1 MSSTISATSLQE
13 LGRWQIFKL
22 CLHHNHDEC
31 CMLWRWG
38 WLWYRG
44 CWCWQRSW
52 IVDQTKSNQISEI
65 VLTNEKWR
73 CVKDALKRRQF
84 PQIGR
89 RHFLT
94 NLYHPLSR
102 LLSNILSGTYIS
114 DTGTHIQDTYNIQET
129 DTDIN
134 RHKLSVLFPVW
145 LSVTFSKVYSLAHT
159 ETQAHINTHPN
170 TQACVY
176 IIKTTIDQVWF
187 SVSLSAM
194 KRWRKT

>member
-1 MSSTISATSLQE
+1 MSLQE
-13 LGRWQIFKL
+13 LGRLQIFKL

-31 CMLWRWG
+31 CMLWCWG
-38 WLWYRG
+38 WLWYG
-44 CWCWQRSW
+44 GCYCWCWQRSW
-52 IVDQTKSNQISEI
+52 MQWSNQAKSNQWDC
-65 VLTNEKWR
+65 VDKWEVAMCEGCFEEETIPTDR
-73 CVKDALKRRQF
+73 SQ
-84 PQIGR
+84 
-89 RHFLT
+89 T
-94 NLYHPLSR
+94 LSHKS
-102 LLSNILSGTYIS
+102 LPSSLMSSLEYTLWHIHIS
-114 DTGTHIQDTYNIQET
+114 DTGTHIQDT

-170 TQACVY
+170 TQAWVY
-176 IIKTTIDQVWF
+176 IIETTIDQVWF